1 MNVKMF
7 EENSVLK
14 LERSMNDWTDKQN
27 IEVIQIDL
35 RMDLKNFHFLR

>member
-1 MNVKMF
+1 MNVKLF

-27 IEVIQIDL
+27 VEVIQIDL